1 MSLEG
6 VAPESWNCIDCG
18 FNTAPGLL
26 NRKEIEEAFSVVRV
40 ERSAP
45 MTVDERSEVYTVKD
59 KIWKAAGVPPMGGCL
74 CVGCLEK
81 RLGRRLSKNSFL
93 PNHPFNRM
101 PGTERLLSRRE
112 PR

>member
-40 ERSAP
+40 ETQRP
-45 MTVDERSEVYTVKD
+45 DDR
-59 KIWKAAGVPPMGGCL
+59 
-74 CVGCLEK
+74 
-81 RLGRRLSKNSFL
+81 
-93 PNHPFNRM
+93 
-101 PGTERLLSRRE
+101 
-112 PR
+112 